1 MKTKE
6 ITISENTAALMQSLK
21 EMHAAYFKALSIMEK
36 QAINMEKQAINDN
49 TGEAWNALN
58 KAFRNVIGQ
67 SVYNAFVES
76 EYTQI

>member
-1 MKTKE
+1 MEAKE

-21 EMHAAYFKALSIMEK
+21 EMHDAYFKALSIMEK
-36 QAINMEKQAINDN
+36 QAINDN
-49 TGEAWNALN
+49 TGEAWNVLN

>member
-1 MKTKE
+1 METKE

-21 EMHAAYFKALSIMEK
+21 EMHDAYFKALSIMEK
-36 QAINMEKQAINDN
+36 QTINDN
-49 TGEAWNALN
+49 TGEAWNTLN

>member
-1 MKTKE
+1 METKE

-21 EMHAAYFKALSIMEK
+21 EMHDAYFKALSI
-36 QAINMEKQAINDN
+36 MEKQAINDN

-76 EYTQI
+76 EYAQI

>member
-1 MKTKE
+1 
-6 ITISENTAALMQSLK
+6 
-21 EMHAAYFKALSIMEK
+21 MEK
-36 QAINMEKQAINDN
+36 QTINDN
-49 TGEAWNALN
+49 TGEAWNTPN

>member
-1 MKTKE
+1 METKE

-21 EMHAAYFKALSIMEK
+21 EMHDAYFKALSI
-36 QAINMEKQAINDN
+36 MEKQAINDN

-58 KAFRNVIGQ
+58 KTFKNVIGQ

>member
-21 EMHAAYFKALSIMEK
+21 EMHDAYFKALSI
-36 QAINMEKQAINDN
+36 MEKQAINDN

-58 KAFRNVIGQ
+58 KAFKNVIGQ

>member
-1 MKTKE
+1 MEAKE

-21 EMHAAYFKALSIMEK
+21 EMHDAYFKALSIMEK
-36 QAINMEKQAINDN
+36 QTINDN
-49 TGEAWNALN
+49 TGEAWNTLN

>member
-1 MKTKE
+1 METKE

-36 QAINMEKQAINDN
+36 QAINDN
-49 TGEAWNALN
+49 TDEAWNALN

>member
-1 MKTKE
+1 MEAKE

-21 EMHAAYFKALSIMEK
+21 EMHAAYFKALSI
-36 QAINMEKQAINDN
+36 MEKQAINDN

>member
-1 MKTKE
+1 METKE
-6 ITISENTAALMQSLK
+6 ITISENTAALMQSLR
-21 EMHAAYFKALSIMEK
+21 EMHTAYFKALSIMEK
-36 QAINMEKQAINDN
+36 QAISDN

>member
-1 MKTKE
+1 METKE

-36 QAINMEKQAINDN
+36 QTINDN
-49 TGEAWNALN
+49 TGEAWNTLN

>member
-1 MKTKE
+1 MEAKE

-21 EMHAAYFKALSIMEK
+21 EMHDAYFKALSI
-36 QAINMEKQAINDN
+36 MEKQAINDN

>member
-1 MKTKE
+1 MEAKE

-21 EMHAAYFKALSIMEK
+21 EMHDAYFKALSIMEK
-36 QAINMEKQAINDN
+36 QAINDN
-49 TGEAWNALN
+49 TDEAWNALN

>member
-1 MKTKE
+1 METKE

-21 EMHAAYFKALSIMEK
+21 EMHDAYFKALSI
-36 QAINMEKQAINDN
+36 MEKQAINDN

>member
-1 MKTKE
+1 METKE

-21 EMHAAYFKALSIMEK
+21 EMHAAYFKALSI
-36 QAINMEKQAINDN
+36 MEKQAINDN

>member
-1 MKTKE
+1 MEAKE

-21 EMHAAYFKALSIMEK
+21 DMHRAYFKALSI
-36 QAINMEKQAINDN
+36 MEKQAINDN

>member
-1 MKTKE
+1 METKE

-21 EMHAAYFKALSIMEK
+21 EMHDVYFKALSIMEK
-36 QAINMEKQAINDN
+36 QAIDDN